1 MKKISLFV
9 ALIITL
15 FLTGCG
21 NTTKLQKLT
30 CSQKIKTVSVDMIAD
45 FKDDKITY
53 FGLEY
58 DMDLT
63 GISDAEVN
71 LVNQKDMCQ
80 VVKTSVSQYTD
91 AFKNCKQVKDNKIL
105 KVTADFDLNKIIND
119 NSKEEAT
126 IIAFKD
132 KLEKENYSCVIEDK

>member
-1 MKKISLFV
+1 
-9 ALIITL
+9 
-15 FLTGCG
+15 
-21 NTTKLQKLT
+21 
-30 CSQKIKTVSVDMIAD
+30 
-45 FKDDKITY
+45 
-53 FGLEY
+53 
-58 DMDLT
+58 MDLT

>member
-1 MKKISLFV
+1 MKKISFLIV
-9 ALIITL
+9 LIIML

-21 NTTKLQKLT
+21 NTTKLQRLT
-30 CSQKIKTVSVDMIAD
+30 CNQKIKTVSVDMIAD
-45 FKDDKITY
+45 FKNDNITY

-58 DMDLT
+58 NMDLS
-63 GISDAEVN
+63 GISDKEIN

-80 VVKTSVSQYTD
+80 AVKTSVSQYTD

-105 KVTADFDLNKIIND
+105 KVTADFDLNKIIN
-119 NSKEEAT
+119 NESKEDITLE
-126 IIAFKD
+126 AFKD